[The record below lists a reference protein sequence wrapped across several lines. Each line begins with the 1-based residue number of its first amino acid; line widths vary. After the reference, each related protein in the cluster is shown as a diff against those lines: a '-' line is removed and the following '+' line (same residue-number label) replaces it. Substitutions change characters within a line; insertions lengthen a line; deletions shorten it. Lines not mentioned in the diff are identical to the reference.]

1 MKKPAYFYRIQ
12 HNKMDNRDNI
22 NQYDLVEVIQVPEEY
37 EGVIDIGDIG
47 VVVKKHDDENFEIE
61 CVKPGGSYKWLETL
75 NIKYVRLRSKD
86 PYNPWIEKS
95 FTEKPI
101 MQKSIILGI
110 ALGAIFGGLIG
121 AGSGAITMTLNGIL
135 VGLVIGLILGVI
147 TGALTA
153 ALTVKTAGTTG
164 GIGVGY
170 FTGMLFGG
178 VFGMILGA
186 LIPTSLRMS
195 ASTEGLPVLDV
206 LMPDRFET
214 AMLISFLLSILGAM
228 VGTWVGGK
236 NLVPRNLKERY
247 RP

>member
-1 MKKPAYFYRIQ
+1 
-12 HNKMDNRDNI
+12 MDAREEI
-22 NQYDLVEVIQVPEEY
+22 NLYDLVEIIQVPEQY
-37 EGVIDIGDIG
+37 EGVMDIGDVG
-47 VVVKKHDDENFEIE
+47 VVVERLDNKTFVVE
-61 CVKPGGSYKWLETL
+61 CVQPGGSTKWLEKI
-75 NIKYVRLRSKD
+75 NSRCVRLRSRD

-95 FTEKPI
+95 LPEKPI
-101 MQKSIILGI
+101 MQSSILLGT
-110 ALGAIFGGLIG
+110 AVGGIFGGLIG
-121 AGSGAITMTLNGIL
+121 AGFGAITQTLNGIL
-135 VGLVIGLILGVI
+135 IGLAIGLAVGMI

-186 LIPTSLRMS
+186 LIPTSLRVS
-195 ASTEGLPVLDV
+195 ANTQDMPVLDA
-206 LMPDRFET
+206 LMMGRFET
-214 AMLISFLLSILGAM
+214 AMLISFVLSILGTM